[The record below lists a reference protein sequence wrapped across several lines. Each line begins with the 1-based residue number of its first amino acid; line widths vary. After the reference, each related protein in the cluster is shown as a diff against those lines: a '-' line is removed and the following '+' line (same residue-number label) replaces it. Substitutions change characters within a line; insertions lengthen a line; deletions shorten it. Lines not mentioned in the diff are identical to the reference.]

1 MKPKYLVLCTL
12 IVLCF
17 IFPER
22 SQASWAYPFVV
33 WNGYIYVVSDEQVE
47 KVEKE
52 IGHVTKYSDREG
64 TYSGNFS
71 NIFKKGTK
79 YYAIKGISP
88 DEAIAVQDGK
98 GNYIKA
104 TRDGKYEGG
113 NGDSSSINFP
123 KWAAVF
129 LVVIIL
135 IATGGNFVR
144 KKKSK

>member
-1 MKPKYLVLCTL
+1 MRTKYVFLCTL
-12 IVLCF
+12 LSICLLF
-17 IFPER
+17 SEK
-22 SQASWAYPFVV
+22 SLASWAYPFVV
-33 WNGYIYVVSDEQVE
+33 WNGYIYVVSEEKVE

-79 YYAIKGISP
+79 YYSIKGISL

-98 GNYIKA
+98 GNYVKA
-104 TRDGKYEGG
+104 TRDGKYEG
-113 NGDSSSINFP
+113 NKKTSEINFL

-129 LVVIIL
+129 LVIVIL
-135 IATGGNFVR
+135 VVTGENFAR
-144 KKKSK
+144 KKRPR